1 MKAESIKIQYPEN
14 VSKMEIVL
22 SMNKSSQAIQEIAR
36 LKEVTEK
43 GKELKV
49 EIKQYRHKRSL
60 DANSYCWIISQ
71 KIAEKIGN
79 TKEFVYKRAIKQV
92 GDFEIVPIKD
102 AVVEKWIRNWEL
114 KGLGWQSEVLE
125 KSKLDGYTNTI
136 NYYGSSTYNSL
147 EMAKLIEELVFQAK
161 ELDIETI
168 TPAEKLKLI
177 EQWESKGY

>member
-79 TKEFVYKRAIKQV
+79 TKEYVYKKAIKQV
-92 GDFEIVPIKD
+92 GDFEVVPIKND
-102 AVVEKWIRNWEL
+102 AVDKWIRNWQS
-114 KGLGWQSEVLE
+114 KGLGWQSETLE
-125 KSKLDGYTNTI
+125 KSKLEGYTNTI
-136 NYYGSSTYNSL
+136 NYYGSSTYNTF

-168 TPAEKLKLI
+168 TPDEKEKLI
-177 EQWESKGY
+177 NQWENRRY